1 LIRDHDLCVTGEFDS
16 GGDWF
21 TTFEHFHADDWPHE
35 ADQEWCFELEA
46 VDGAGDG
53 FADMLDDLTGGPI
66 AGCGEVF
73 FTCLF
78 ELIEF
83 VFEAVEA
90 VEFDGAADGVL
101 VGHVRGLNL

>member
-1 LIRDHDLCVTGEFDS
+1 MCIAGEFDS

-21 TTFEHFHADDWPHE
+21 TTFEHFHADDWSHE
-35 ADQEWCFELEA
+35 TDQEWGFELEA

-53 FADMLDDLTGGPI
+53 FADMLDDLARRPCSCG
-66 AGCGEVF
+66 GEVF
-73 FTCLF
+73 FTGLF
-78 ELIEF
+78 KLIKF

-90 VEFDGAADGVL
+90 VEFDGAAGWVV